1 MSTTD
6 LNWIANYI
14 YICGIA
20 DAVTGKIAEKIQE
33 DPYHFLV
40 CADKFQTGYDEPL
53 LHTMYV
59 DKTLAGINTRPSLLI
74 RQRCKSRGPVN
85 YADRR
90 GSQRTMTDKG
100 ASNFAAVDATLG
112 YLYQVRSAL
121 LWTLQRLKTDP
132 EFLVGIETLD
142 DVAFE
147 TTGSEPTE
155 LLQTKHHKSGT
166 GSLSDA
172 SSDLWKTLRIW
183 FEGHQSGAV
192 PTRSNLYL
200 VTTASAP
207 AGSAA
212 WNLRASSRDVSAARQ
227 ALEATATTSSNKA
240 NAKAYEVFLD
250 VDQSVQFNVLDK
262 VVVLDT
268 ASTVSDLDDELKQE
282 VYWAVGRQHH
292 AAFLE
297 RLEGWWLRRVL
308 HQLAN
313 ATSDRIGSVE
323 LESQMSD
330 LREQFKQE
338 SLPIDDDLL
347 EFSLDEA
354 TREGH
359 DDSTFVRQIEL
370 TKAGKRRIA
379 AAIRDYY
386 RAFEQ
391 RSRWLRDDLVV
402 GMDLHKYE
410 KRLVEEWELSFEA
423 MRDELGEA
431 AAENAKEAAAR
442 TLLAWAEQTLI
453 PIRPNVTEPFV
464 SRGSLHMLSDELRV
478 GWHVDFRDHLAHVLN
493 AKTGTS

>member
-1 MSTTD
+1 M
-6 LNWIANYI
+6 
-14 YICGIA
+14 
-20 DAVTGKIAEKIQE
+20 
-33 DPYHFLV
+33 
-40 CADKFQTGYDEPL
+40 
-53 LHTMYV
+53 
-59 DKTLAGINTRPSLLI
+59 
-74 RQRCKSRGPVN
+74 
-85 YADRR
+85 
-90 GSQRTMTDKG
+90 MTDKG

-147 TTGSEPTE
+147 TTGGEPTE

-192 PTRSNLYL
+192 STRSNLYL

-212 WNLRASSRDVSAARQ
+212 WNLRADPRDVSAARQ
-227 ALEATATTSSNKA
+227 ALVATATTSSNEA
-240 NAKAYEVFLD
+240 NAKAYEIFLGVAQPGQLD
-250 VDQSVQFNVLDK
+250 VLDK
-262 VVVLDT
+262 VVVLD
-268 ASTVSDLDDELKQE
+268 AAPTVSDLDDELKQE

-308 HQLAN
+308 RQLAN

-347 EFSLDEA
+347 EFPLDEA

-423 MRDELGEA
+423 MRDQLGEA

-442 TLLAWAEQTLI
+442 DLLAWAEQTLI
-453 PIRPNVTEPFV
+453 SIRPNVTEPFV
-464 SRGSLHMLSDELRV
+464 SRGSLHMLSDKLRV

-493 AKTGTS
+493 ARTGTS